1 MRLKSID
8 TIVQKYFTNYKLIVE
23 IELLNPRMQINQQYR

>member
-1 MRLKSID
+1 MCLKSID

-23 IELLNPRMQINQQYR
+23 IELLNQGKQINQQYR